1 MDRDLAL
8 AVFRSFQD
16 GERIN
21 DTMLEK
27 AATAL
32 QIDPSYVLREARIKT
47 AASNMHKK
55 ANFDYLAKRCGF
67 SEDRLQKVAH
77 MVDATKEQVL
87 MTYLQGIDFSPYEK
101 IAEEA
106 PAQGQN
112 LQQDPTALATPALPP
127 TALTSQDP
135 FGNPMFRPTPTAPNQ
150 VPPSEEGNAQQL
162 MENDANKEQIQ
173 NEQAQLGADQM
184 LQQAGQ
190 GQQQMPKE
198 QIQQALAQA
207 DPEAKMRYAFPG
219 ATEQEMSRA
228 VEALNMVEQ
237 QTGLSV
243 TDEGQLKKIVSE
255 VQKEN
260 KKIIDEAIKMQFGG
274 QGGAGGGAPTGPL
287 PGSPENPIAG
297 QQQQGQEDPSQG
309 AQPDMQKLARK
320 IRFLRFP

>member
-8 AVFRSFQD
+8 AVFRAFQD
-16 GERIN
+16 GERVN

-27 AATAL
+27 AASSLGIEPAY
-32 QIDPSYVLREARIKT
+32 ILREARIKT
-47 AASNMHKK
+47 AASNIDKK
-55 ANFDYLAKRCGF
+55 ANFDYLSRVCGF
-67 SEDRLQKVAH
+67 SRDRLEKVAH
-77 MVDATKEQVL
+77 MYDATKEQVL
-87 MTYLQGIDFSPYEK
+87 LTYLQGVNFTPYEK

-112 LQQDPTALATPALPP
+112 LQQDPNALGTPALPP
-127 TALTSQDP
+127 GALTSQDP
-135 FGNPMFRPTPTAPNQ
+135 FGNTMFRPSPTAPNQ
-150 VPPSEEGNAQQL
+150 LPPTDEGNMQQL
-162 MENDANKEQIQ
+162 MENDQNKEQIQ
-173 NEQAQLGADQM
+173 AEQAQQGADQM

-219 ATEQEMSRA
+219 ATEQEMARA
-228 VEALNMVEQ
+228 VEALQMVEE

-243 TDEGQLKKIVSE
+243 TDEGQLKKIVGE

-287 PGSPENPIAG
+287 PGSPENPISG
-297 QQQQGQEDPSQG
+297 QSQQPEQADPSQG

-320 IRFLRFP
+320 IRFLR